1 MADSARYW
9 QEADGSDVL
18 AATDELDAPL
28 RRIAEHVAASAHA
41 AWWSEPVAEDS
52 QWQVEWDDAPP
63 HVIMADPVTWLRTER
78 DLIVEEELVA
88 WRERPTRV
96 TADWSGAWW
105 SCPPPELPSTARA
118 LVDGSPSGLWCVEDS
133 LGWKAA
139 DAGRLRAPAGLRICE
154 IDSAEAWAD
163 LCARYPIE
171 VTAQRRH
178 DWYRAT
184 GRDGAWVI
192 PDWASVADEYDAV
205 HLQVQ
210 AYLSPAGTA
219 IPVAERTATVIAGW
233 GPDQT
238 SWFTPNVRYLDET
251 ARWTLDESDEPTGWV
266 RQEHA
271 RR

>member
-1 MADSARYW
+1 
-9 QEADGSDVL
+9 
-18 AATDELDAPL
+18 
-28 RRIAEHVAASAHA
+28 
-41 AWWSEPVAEDS
+41 
-52 QWQVEWDDAPP
+52 
-63 HVIMADPVTWLRTER
+63 
-78 DLIVEEELVA
+78 ELVA
-88 WRERPTRV
+88 WRVRPTRV

-105 SCPPPELPSTARA
+105 SCPPPELPSIARA

-139 DAGRLRAPAGLRICE
+139 DARRLGAPAGLRICE

-210 AYLSPAGTA
+210 AYLSAAGTA

-271 RR
+271 LR